1 MAAIKADKKLTLHDC
16 TKADLIWIINRVL
29 QMTTLQNADH
39 YINRALSD
47 LRFEKERKAIDEAE
61 KISEQSRQ
69 KWQEY
74 IDILAPYD
82 GKPIKDIP
90 LDVLKRAQ
98 MVYDEALVLDRK
110 WSKCMGLEG

>member
-1 MAAIKADKKLTLHDC
+1 MKPHKKLTLSDC

-29 QMTTLQNADH
+29 QMTSLYNADY

-47 LRFEKERKAIDEAE
+47 LNFEKEKKRLDEAE
-61 KISEQSRQ
+61 TIAEQSKQ

-74 IDILAPYD
+74 IDILAQYD

-90 LDVLKRAQ
+90 LDVLDRAQ
-98 MVYDEALVLDRK
+98 KVYDEAIALDRK
-110 WSKCMGLEG
+110 WGKLMGSEDNK